1 MARAPYPS
9 DVTDAEWTILQP
21 LIPAPKP
28 GGRPARHDR
37 REIVNAIRYVVR
49 GGIAWRA
56 LPHEYPPWQTVY
68 HYFRLWRIDGTW
80 ERAHTHLREQ
90 VRVRAGRATTP
101 TAAILDSQSVRTTE
115 KGGSVAGTEPK
126 N

>member
-1 MARAPYPS
+1 MTRAPYPS
-9 DVTDAEWTILQP
+9 DVTDAEWMILKP

-28 GGRPARHDR
+28 GGRPTLHDR
-37 REIVNAIRYVVR
+37 REIVNATRYVVR
-49 GGIAWRA
+49 GGIAWRS
-56 LPHEYPPWQTVY
+56 LPYEYPRWQTVY
-68 HYFRLWRIDGTW
+68 HYFRRWRIEGTW
-80 ERAHTHLREQ
+80 EQVHTRLREP

-115 KGGSVAGTEPK
+115 KGARGWDGAK